1 MLNMKKKNNNAVA
14 KSDKEELI
22 TALDIGSS
30 HLRLLSGYVG
40 PDKQIRIRGYKEIK
54 SVGYSNGEIN
64 DIGKLAG
71 SIASIVQQFQN
82 EYGIE
87 VKDVVTGVPGHVI
100 QGENQQGN
108 ITVSSG
114 QVTETDRN
122 RAIENAAAGL
132 QQLNRND
139 FVVIHKNPQNYSTES
154 SENIVNPIGFY
165 AKRLDVNVHFIGCK
179 GLYKKNIEQAVSMI
193 SSNIHSKNVIY
204 VGNAVSA
211 AAITENEKE
220 IGVIQADIGGGTI
233 SFTVYDAGKQLISQ
247 GISDGGDYI
256 TNSIAREFAIPKQ
269 SAEELKLKYGIA
281 SPDIIPDDQKNYQ
294 LKVEVP
300 TQFSNQTEEVTI
312 TLGELSAVIYRC
324 LGSMFELLF
333 QRITSHGKS
342 FLKSLDI
349 GAGVV
354 LTGGTAMLRGIDTV
368 LSDYINYYTQ
378 NPANEFLHCNS
389 KVRIGVPVGLRM
401 CDDIRIPNEL
411 RNSMAPGIA
420 ARPDQ
425 AVVFGLLRVAKFD
438 NLEQYSNSRSRN
450 DDSDEV
456 GKGFLGNFKNWMK
469 REL

>member
-71 SIASIVQQFQN
+71 LIASIVQQFQN

-193 SSNIHSKNVIY
+193 SSNIHTKNVIY

-368 LSDYINYYTQ
+368 LSDYINYYSQ

-411 RNSMAPGIA
+411 RSSMAPGIV

>member
-64 DIGKLAG
+64 DIGKLAS

-193 SSNIHSKNVIY
+193 SSNIHTKNVIY

-256 TNSIAREFAIPKQ
+256 TNSIAREFAIPKP

-300 TQFSNQTEEVTI
+300 TQFTNQTEEVTI

-411 RNSMAPGIA
+411 RSSMAPGIA

>member
-193 SSNIHSKNVIY
+193 SSNIHTKNVIY

-411 RNSMAPGIA
+411 RSSTAPGIA

>member
-193 SSNIHSKNVIY
+193 SSNIHTKNVIY
-204 VGNAVSA
+204 VGNAVST

-368 LSDYINYYTQ
+368 LSDYINYYSQ

-411 RNSMAPGIA
+411 RSSMAPGIA

>member
-22 TALDIGSS
+22 TALDIGSR

-139 FVVIHKNPQNYSTES
+139 FVVIHKNPQNYPTES

-193 SSNIHSKNVIY
+193 SSNIHTKNVIY

-233 SFTVYDAGKQLISQ
+233 SFTVYDAGKQLTSQ

-411 RNSMAPGIA
+411 RSSLAPGIV

>member
-193 SSNIHSKNVIY
+193 SSNIHTKNVIF

-368 LSDYINYYTQ
+368 LSDYINYYSQ

-411 RNSMAPGIA
+411 RSSMAPGIA

>member
-64 DIGKLAG
+64 DIGKLAS

-193 SSNIHSKNVIY
+193 SSNIHTKNVIY

-411 RNSMAPGIA
+411 RSSMAPGIA

>member
-139 FVVIHKNPQNYSTES
+139 FVVIHKTPQNYSTES

-193 SSNIHSKNVIY
+193 SSNIHTKNVIY

-401 CDDIRIPNEL
+401 CDDIRIPIEL
-411 RNSMAPGIA
+411 RSSMAPGIV

>member
-22 TALDIGSS
+22 TALDIVSS

-193 SSNIHSKNVIY
+193 SSNIHTKNVIY

-411 RNSMAPGIA
+411 RSSMAPGIA

>member
-193 SSNIHSKNVIY
+193 SSNIHTKNVIY

-411 RNSMAPGIA
+411 RSSMAPGIV

-425 AVVFGLLRVAKFD
+425 AVVFGLLRAAKFD

-456 GKGFLGNFKNWMK
+456 EKGFLGNFKNWMK

>member
-1 MLNMKKKNNNAVA
+1 MKKKNNNAVA

-193 SSNIHSKNVIY
+193 SSNIHTKNVIY

-368 LSDYINYYTQ
+368 LSDYINYYSQ

-411 RNSMAPGIA
+411 RSSMAPGIA
-420 ARPDQ
+420 ARADQ

>member
-1 MLNMKKKNNNAVA
+1 MKKKNNNAVA

-82 EYGIE
+82 EYEIE

-193 SSNIHSKNVIY
+193 SSNIHTKNVIY

-368 LSDYINYYTQ
+368 LSDYINYYSQ

-411 RNSMAPGIA
+411 RSSMAPGIA

>member
-193 SSNIHSKNVIY
+193 SSNIHTKNVIY

-256 TNSIAREFAIPKQ
+256 TSSIAREFAIPKQ

-368 LSDYINYYTQ
+368 LSDYINYYSQ

-411 RNSMAPGIA
+411 RSSMAPGIA

>member
-193 SSNIHSKNVIY
+193 SSNIHTKNVIY

-300 TQFSNQTEEVTI
+300 TLFSNQNEEVTI

-411 RNSMAPGIA
+411 RSSMAPGIV

>member
-193 SSNIHSKNVIY
+193 SSNIHTKNVIY

-220 IGVIQADIGGGTI
+220 IGVIQADIGCGTI

-368 LSDYINYYTQ
+368 LSDYINYYSQ

-411 RNSMAPGIA
+411 RSSMAPGIA

>member
-1 MLNMKKKNNNAVA
+1 MKKKNNNAVA

>member
-122 RAIENAAAGL
+122 RAIENAAAVL

-193 SSNIHSKNVIY
+193 SSNIHTKNVIY

-368 LSDYINYYTQ
+368 LSDYINYYSQ

-411 RNSMAPGIA
+411 RSSMAPGIA

>member
-14 KSDKEELI
+14 KSDNEELI

-193 SSNIHSKNVIY
+193 SSNIHTKNVIY

-368 LSDYINYYTQ
+368 LSDYINYYSQ

-411 RNSMAPGIA
+411 RSSMAPGIA

>member
-1 MLNMKKKNNNAVA
+1 MKKKNNNAVA

-193 SSNIHSKNVIY
+193 SSNIHTKNVIY

-281 SPDIIPDDQKNYQ
+281 SPDIITDDQKNYQ

>member
-1 MLNMKKKNNNAVA
+1 MKKKNNNAVA

-193 SSNIHSKNVIY
+193 SSNIHTKNVIY

-411 RNSMAPGIA
+411 RSSMALGIV

>member
-30 HLRLLSGYVG
+30 HLRLLAGYVA
-40 PDKQIRIRGYKEIK
+40 PDKQIRVRGYKEIK
-54 SVGYSNGEIN
+54 SAGYSKGEIN
-64 DIGKLAG
+64 DITKLAA
-71 SIASIVQQFQN
+71 SIASVVQQFQN

-87 VKDVVTGVPGHVI
+87 VKNVVTGVPGHVI

-108 ITVSSG
+108 VTVGTGHVS
-114 QVTETDRN
+114 EFDRN

-139 FVVIHKNPQNYSTES
+139 FVIIHKNPQNYSTES

-179 GLYKKNIEQAVSMI
+179 GLYKKNIEQAISMI
-193 SSNIHSKNVIY
+193 SSNIHTKNVIF

-233 SFTVYDAGKQLISQ
+233 SFTVYDSGKQLISQ

-256 TNSIAREFAIPKQ
+256 TNSIAREFGIPKQ
-269 SAEELKLKYGIA
+269 SAEQVKLQYGIA
-281 SPDIIPDDQKNYQ
+281 SPELIPEGQEDYQ
-294 LKVEVP
+294 IKVQVP
-300 TQFSNQTEEVTI
+300 SQLSNSYEELTLTI
-312 TLGELSAVIYRC
+312 TDLSTVIHRC
-324 LGSMFELLF
+324 LLNMFELLF

-354 LTGGTAMLRGIDTV
+354 LTGGTAMLYGIDRV
-368 LSDYINYYTQ
+368 LSEFIVAYTQ
-378 NPANEFLHCNS
+378 NPANDFLHCNY
-389 KVRIGVPVGLRM
+389 KVKIGLPLGVRM
-401 CDDIRIPNEL
+401 CDDVQIPEEL
-411 RNSMAPGIA
+411 RGEKAGIA
-420 ARPDQ
+420 VRPDQ
-425 AVVFGLLRVAKFD
+425 ATVFGLLRVAKFE
-438 NLEQYSNSRSRN
+438 NLDQYSNSRARD
-450 DDSDEV
+450 DDSEEH
-456 GKGFLGNFKNWMK
+456 GKGILGAFRNWMK

>member
-193 SSNIHSKNVIY
+193 SSNIHTKNVIY

-294 LKVEVP
+294 IKVEVP
-300 TQFSNQTEEVTI
+300 TQFTNQTEEVTI

-411 RNSMAPGIA
+411 RSSMAPGIV

-456 GKGFLGNFKNWMK
+456 GKGFFGNFKNWVK

>member
-193 SSNIHSKNVIY
+193 SSNIHTKNVIY

-294 LKVEVP
+294 IKVEVP

-368 LSDYINYYTQ
+368 LSDYINYYSQ

-411 RNSMAPGIA
+411 RSSMAPGIA

>member
-14 KSDKEELI
+14 KSDMEELI

-193 SSNIHSKNVIY
+193 SSNIHTKNVIY

-411 RNSMAPGIA
+411 RSSMAPGIA

>member
-1 MLNMKKKNNNAVA
+1 MLNMKKKSNYAVA

-30 HLRLLSGYVG
+30 YLRLLAGYVSS
-40 PDKQIRIRGYKEIK
+40 DKQIRVRGYKEIK

-100 QGENQQGN
+100 LGENQQGN

-114 QVTETDRN
+114 QVTESDRN
-122 RAIENAAAGL
+122 RAIENAATGL

-139 FVVIHKNPQNYSTES
+139 FVLIHKNPQNYSTES

-179 GLYKKNIEQAVSMI
+179 GLYKKNIEQAISMI
-193 SSNIHSKNVIY
+193 SSNIHTKNVIY

-256 TNSIAREFAIPKQ
+256 TNQIAREFAIPK
-269 SAEELKLKYGIA
+269 SIAEQLKLVYGTA
-281 SPDIIPDDQKNYQ
+281 SPDLIPEDQKDFQ
-294 LKVEVP
+294 IKVEVP
-300 TQFSNQTEEVTI
+300 AQFSNKTEEITI
-312 TLGELSAVIYRC
+312 TLAELSAVIYRC

-333 QRITSHGKS
+333 QRIASYARAN
-342 FLKSLDI
+342 LNSLDI

-354 LTGGTAMLRGIDTV
+354 LTGGTAKLHNIDRV
-368 LSDYINYYTQ
+368 LSDYISFYTQ
-378 NPANEFLHCNS
+378 NPANEFLHCNN
-389 KVRIGVPVGLRM
+389 KVRIGIPMGIRM
-401 CDDIRIPNEL
+401 SDDVQIPKEL
-411 RNSMAPGIA
+411 RDERVPGVIT
-420 ARPDQ
+420 RPDQ
-425 AVVFGLLRVAKFD
+425 ATVFGLLRVAKFE
-438 NLEQYSNSRSRN
+438 NLEQYSNSKIRE
-450 DDSDEV
+450 DDYDENA
-456 GKGFLGNFKNWMK
+456 KGFIPTVRRWIK

>member
-1 MLNMKKKNNNAVA
+1 MLNMKKKNNNSVA

-64 DIGKLAG
+64 DIGKLAS

-193 SSNIHSKNVIY
+193 SSNIHTKNVIY

-411 RNSMAPGIA
+411 RSSMAPGIA

>member
-193 SSNIHSKNVIY
+193 SSNIHTKNVIY

-368 LSDYINYYTQ
+368 LSDYINYYSR

-411 RNSMAPGIA
+411 RSSMAPGIA

>member
-122 RAIENAAAGL
+122 RAIENAAASL

-193 SSNIHSKNVIY
+193 SSNIHTKNVIY

-368 LSDYINYYTQ
+368 LSDYINYYSQ

-411 RNSMAPGIA
+411 RSSMAPGIA

>member
-193 SSNIHSKNVIY
+193 SSNIHTKNVIY

-269 SAEELKLKYGIA
+269 LAEELKLKYGIA

-368 LSDYINYYTQ
+368 LSDYINYYSQ

-411 RNSMAPGIA
+411 RSSMAPGIA

>member
-193 SSNIHSKNVIY
+193 SSNIHTKNVIY

-368 LSDYINYYTQ
+368 LSDYINYYSQ

-389 KVRIGVPVGLRM
+389 KVRIGVPVGLSM

-411 RNSMAPGIA
+411 RSSMAPGIA

>member
-193 SSNIHSKNVIY
+193 SSNIHTKNVIY

-300 TQFSNQTEEVTI
+300 TQFSNQTEDVTI

-368 LSDYINYYTQ
+368 LSDYINYYSQ

-411 RNSMAPGIA
+411 RSSMAPGIA

>member
-1 MLNMKKKNNNAVA
+1 MKKKNNNAVA

-193 SSNIHSKNVIY
+193 SSNIHTKNVIY

-256 TNSIAREFAIPKQ
+256 TNSIAREFAIPKP

-294 LKVEVP
+294 IKVEVP
-300 TQFSNQTEEVTI
+300 TQFTNQTEEVTI

-411 RNSMAPGIA
+411 RSSMAPGIA

>member
-54 SVGYSNGEIN
+54 SAGYSNGEIN

-165 AKRLDVNVHFIGCK
+165 ARRLNVNVHFIGCK

-193 SSNIHSKNVIY
+193 SSNIHTKNVIY

-411 RNSMAPGIA
+411 RSSMAPGIV

>member
-64 DIGKLAG
+64 DIGKLAS

-193 SSNIHSKNVIY
+193 SSNIHTKNVIY

-300 TQFSNQTEEVTI
+300 TQFTNQTEEVTI

-411 RNSMAPGIA
+411 RSSMAPGIA

>member
-54 SVGYSNGEIN
+54 SAGYSNGEIN

-193 SSNIHSKNVIY
+193 SSNIHTKNVIY

-256 TNSIAREFAIPKQ
+256 TNSIAREFAIPKP

-281 SPDIIPDDQKNYQ
+281 SPDIIPDDQRNYQ
-294 LKVEVP
+294 IKVEVP

-411 RNSMAPGIA
+411 RSSMAPGIA

>member
-64 DIGKLAG
+64 DIGKLAS

-193 SSNIHSKNVIY
+193 SSNIHTKNVIY

-294 LKVEVP
+294 IKVEVP
-300 TQFSNQTEEVTI
+300 TQFTNQTEEVTI

-411 RNSMAPGIA
+411 RSSMAPGIA

-456 GKGFLGNFKNWMK
+456 GKGFFGNFKNWVK

>member
-193 SSNIHSKNVIY
+193 SSNIHTKNVIY

-211 AAITENEKE
+211 AASTENEKE

-368 LSDYINYYTQ
+368 LSDYINYYSQ

-411 RNSMAPGIA
+411 RSSMAPGIA

>member
-193 SSNIHSKNVIY
+193 SSNIHTKNVIY

-354 LTGGTAMLRGIDTV
+354 LTGGTAMLRGIDSV
-368 LSDYINYYTQ
+368 LSDYINYYSQ

-411 RNSMAPGIA
+411 RSSMAPGIA